1 MCDFSGLTPCKD
13 KGFTWQASV
22 GKLLS
27 PTQDLVHDQYIP
39 VSAGVAVKDSGPSGQ
54 SRSFTYLHSQPRCF
68 APSLLILFIWGLEQ
82 NLLQVLLLGPPYGRE
97 EGNASKT
104 LFSILS
110 THSFST
116 PGAFLSPSLWP
127 QGPHHKTSRALFTA
141 PSIVRWPIYMFWSTW
156 PWPDVLFHGGKWNRH
171 SQRFFWCWTPLT
183 PSQQVVKGLLGHS
196 RLVALTGYS
205 DTWQLSSSFSS
216 SSAELVTKGA
226 HWELKWNWKLWTPLN
241 FLEPNW

>member
-1 MCDFSGLTPCKD
+1 MIFQAWPQAKIKALPGRPLWESYSPPHK
-13 KGFTWQASV
+13 TWCMTSTFQS
-22 GKLLS
+22 LQEL
-27 PTQDLVHDQYIP
+27 
-39 VSAGVAVKDSGPSGQ
+39 Q
-54 SRSFTYLHSQPRCF
+54 SRTQVPLASHALSHICIPSPGAFFLVSLSF
-68 APSLLILFIWGLEQ
+68 FIWGLEQ

-97 EGNASKT
+97 EGDASKT

-110 THSFST
+110 THSFPT

-127 QGPHHKTSRALFTA
+127 QGPHHKTSRTLFTA
-141 PSIVRWPIYMFWSTW
+141 PSIVRWPLYMFWSTW

-171 SQRFFWCWTPLT
+171 NQRFFWCWTPLT

-196 RLVALTGYS
+196 WLVALTGYS

-216 SSAELVTKGA
+216 SSAELVMKGA

-241 FLEPNW
+241 FLEANW